1 MSRPW
6 RTRLSLRSRLI
17 GLHIV
22 LFSGVLLAGPA
33 MYVVMSQALDREL
46 DEYLDSL
53 SALLAREYARTEGGG
68 TAPSGTV
75 NPCLPAVATA
85 PGTDSPGMAHL
96 PRHMLVADGDGRVL
110 CSDGE
115 SSPLAPEA
123 LRRSQSGGVPVRSEF
138 TRARETLRLVT
149 RTFTDGGGRRL
160 VMEVGASHTVI
171 ERALKEGA
179 VFLVAGGLVAFV
191 LFAMGSYVIAG
202 RAVAPIDRVIR
213 SVEQI
218 DKASLAERLS
228 PEDSID
234 EVGRLTAVINH
245 MLERLEKAFE
255 SQRRFVSDVA
265 HEIRSP
271 LTALRGQIEVALRKE
286 RPSEEYR
293 AVLNENLEE
302 VLRLS
307 RIAEDLM
314 SMARADA
321 GVLQIQREKIDLC
334 DFLAGVVRRFKGR
347 ADEKNIRLE
356 FVPAAEP
363 IAVSGDPDWLGRL
376 VENLLDNAILHAPQM
391 GRVAVSLRGA
401 DRFAT
406 IAVEDNG
413 PGIAAEHLPHI
424 FDRFYRADPSRS
436 REGGGAGLGLAIARQ
451 IAVLHGG
458 TIGVASTVGKGSVLT
473 VELPAV
479 PE

>member
-1 MSRPW
+1 
-6 RTRLSLRSRLI
+6 
-17 GLHIV
+17 
-22 LFSGVLLAGPA
+22 
-33 MYVVMSQALDREL
+33 
-46 DEYLDSL
+46 
-53 SALLAREYARTEGGG
+53 
-68 TAPSGTV
+68 
-75 NPCLPAVATA
+75 
-85 PGTDSPGMAHL
+85 
-96 PRHMLVADGDGRVL
+96 
-110 CSDGE
+110 
-115 SSPLAPEA
+115 
-123 LRRSQSGGVPVRSEF
+123 
-138 TRARETLRLVT
+138 
-149 RTFTDGGGRRL
+149 
-160 VMEVGASHTVI
+160 
-171 ERALKEGA
+171 
-179 VFLVAGGLVAFV
+179 
-191 LFAMGSYVIAG
+191 VIAG
-202 RAVAPIDRVIR
+202 RAVAPIGRVIR

-218 DKASLAERLS
+218 DKASLAERLP

-245 MLERLEKAFE
+245 MIERLEKAFE

-286 RPSEEYR
+286 RSSEEYR

-302 VLRLS
+302 VLRIS

-321 GVLQIQREKIDLC
+321 GVLQIQREKINLR
-334 DFLAGVVRRFKGR
+334 DFLAGVIRRFKGR

-356 FVPAAEP
+356 FVPTAEP
-363 IAVSGDPDWLGRL
+363 ITVSGDPDWLGRL

-391 GRVAVSLRGA
+391 GRVEVSIRGA

-413 PGIAAEHLPHI
+413 PGIAAEHIPHI

-436 REGGGAGLGLAIARQ
+436 RQGGGAGLGLAIACQ

-458 TIGVASTVGKGSVLT
+458 TISVASRPGQGSVFS
-473 VELPAV
+473 VELPAL
-479 PE
+479 PG